1 MANTRVYAK
10 STKVGAMW
18 KGEGKLQVMA
28 GMPQAKVK
36 LVKAD
41 KKTRDGQDYFKLVSV
56 FESGKTWDL
65 CNMFFNKENNEII
78 EGNIEQKD
86 GSGLLVKIIKS
97 KPEYIKDDKS
107 PTSVIYGSPYVITEI
122 KEPTTPNVKELVVSE
137 EEEEEECP
145 F

>member
-1 MANTRVYAK
+1 MTNTRTYGK
-10 STKVGAMW
+10 STKIGAMW

-41 KKTRDGQDYFKLVSV
+41 KKTSTGQDYFKLLAV

-65 CNMFFNKENNEII
+65 CNMFFNKDNNEII
-78 EGNIEQKD
+78 EGTIDNKD
-86 GSGLLVKIIKS
+86 NSGMLVKIIKS
-97 KPEYIKDDKS
+97 KSEYIKDDKS
-107 PTSVIYGSPYVITEI
+107 PTSVIYGTTFVVSEI
-122 KEPTTPNVKELVVSE
+122 KEPTTPKIETPVVAE

>member
-10 STKVGAMW
+10 STKVGTMW

-28 GMPQAKVK
+28 GFPQAKVK

-65 CNMFFNKENNEII
+65 CNMFFNKDNNEII

-86 GSGLLVKIIKS
+86 NSGMLVKIIKS
-97 KPEYIKDDKS
+97 KPEYIKDENS
-107 PTSVIYGSPYVITEI
+107 PTSIIYGSPYIITEI
-122 KEPTTPNVKELVVSE
+122 KTPTEVSVSQTVAE